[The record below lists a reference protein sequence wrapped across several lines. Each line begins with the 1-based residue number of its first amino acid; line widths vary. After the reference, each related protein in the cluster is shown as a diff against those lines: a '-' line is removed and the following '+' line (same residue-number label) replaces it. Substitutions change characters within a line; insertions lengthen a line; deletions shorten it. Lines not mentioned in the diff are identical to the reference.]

1 MGKSTFAER
10 NEMLKSMK
18 MVVLAVGVLF
28 FGGCASH
35 EKFVQ
40 RYNSWVGQDIDTF
53 IKTVGYP
60 DTTYKLPNR
69 NTVYVYARSRLVT
82 YPSMGFGFGGYGY
95 PFGYG
100 IGYSTADV
108 ELKQCKLYLEVNRKG
123 KIVHWASRGNSCV
136 SE

>member
-1 MGKSTFAER
+1 MNRIVKSVT
-10 NEMLKSMK
+10 
-18 MVVLAVGVLF
+18 VVALLLLF
-28 FGGCASH
+28 TGCASH

-40 RYNSWVGQDIDTF
+40 KYNSWIGQDIQTF
-53 IKTVGYP
+53 IHTVGYP
-60 DTTYKLPNR
+60 DTTYELPNR
-69 NTVYVYARSRLVT
+69 NRVYVYARSRLVT
-82 YPSMGFGFGGYGY
+82 YPSMGIGFGGYGY

-123 KIVHWASRGNSCV
+123 TIIHWSSRGNNCI

>member
-1 MGKSTFAER
+1 
-10 NEMLKSMK
+10 MK
-18 MVVLAVGVLF
+18 TVFIAFFLLF
-28 FGGCASH
+28 FSGCASH

-40 RYNSWVGQDIDTF
+40 RYNSWIGQDINTF

-60 DTTYKLPNR
+60 DTTYKLPNH

-100 IGYSTADV
+100 VGYSTADV
-108 ELKQCKLYLEVNRKG
+108 ELKQCKLYLEVNKKG
-123 KIVHWASRGNSCV
+123 KIVHWSSRGNNCV

>member
-1 MGKSTFAER
+1 MSNT
-10 NEMLKSMK
+10 MK
-18 MVVLAVGVLF
+18 TVLIVFSLLF
-28 FGGCASH
+28 FSGCASH

-60 DTTYKLPNR
+60 DTTYKLPNH
-69 NTVYVYARSRLVT
+69 NTVYVYSRSRLVT

-123 KIVHWASRGNSCV
+123 KIVRWSSRGNNCV

>member
-1 MGKSTFAER
+1 MKRYIKTVFVAIAVLLFA
-10 NEMLKSMK
+10 
-18 MVVLAVGVLF
+18 
-28 FGGCASH
+28 GCASH

-40 RYNSWVGQDIDTF
+40 RYNSWIGKDIQTF
-53 IKTVGYP
+53 IHTVGYP
-60 DTTYKLPNR
+60 DTTYKLPNH

-82 YPSMGFGFGGYGY
+82 YPSIGFGFGGYGY

-108 ELKQCKLYLEVNRKG
+108 DLKQCKLYLEVNKKS
-123 KIVHWASRGNSCV
+123 KIVRWSSRGNNCV

>member
-1 MGKSTFAER
+1 MYR
-10 NEMLKSMK
+10 YLKT
-18 MVVLAVGVLF
+18 VTVAVALLLLS
-28 FGGCASH
+28 GCASH

-40 RYNSWVGQDIDTF
+40 KYNSWVGQDIKTF
-53 IKTVGYP
+53 IHTVGYP
-60 DTTYKLPNR
+60 DTTYKLPN
-69 NTVYVYARSRLVT
+69 NHTVYVYSRTRLVS

-108 ELKQCKLYLEVNRKG
+108 DLKQCKLYLEVNRKG
-123 KIVHWASRGNSCV
+123 KIVNWSSRGNNCV